1 MPAAAPSDRRALVAG
16 LALPV
21 VTAVAVG
28 VTMVSSG
35 AGLDRR
41 YLAVSWQL
49 VDLPVLRD
57 DPFGSV
63 WNLHT
68 QPPLFNL
75 VVGAVLRWSPAPPIG
90 TLFVLYIGCL
100 AVTGLVLA
108 DLLRRWRVPSLA
120 AGAVAALALVV
131 TGPLVTVAGGSY
143 EVPVAAL
150 LATALWLAHR
160 YLEAPSPAL
169 LIGLS
174 ATLTAVVMTRSLFH
188 PAWALAALA
197 LVAVA
202 RPVPW
207 RTVFVA
213 VALPLLVVGGWMAK
227 NEAVVGEA
235 TLSSWVGFNLQRGV
249 TATFDRSVV
258 EDAVAD
264 GAVTPLALEHP
275 FQSLDAY
282 PEAADCRTGDRHP
295 ALATRPKS
303 DLPFEVANFND
314 PCYLPLYEESRT
326 NATTLLRRE
335 PAQYLARRDEALVF
349 TFRTNPLGYAEPGGT
364 LAGPTQPE
372 RTWMDAVSSV
382 VLLPVTTTVSS
393 DGWNLPIQ
401 TLDDDDVDVSLAL
414 VLGFLVVVARGL
426 WALVTLARAGW
437 RQRATRWSS
446 AEVTWVLVASMVGMA
461 VVVSGLVELG
471 ENDRFRATVDPFLV
485 ALPLGLAA
493 RAVADRWP
501 GRATAR
507 GGPAPD
513 GPAADTAGEGARED
527 DLAPVGRTPAAP

>member
-1 MPAAAPSDRRALVAG
+1 MPDAVRTDRRALVAG

-28 VTMVSSG
+28 VTMVSQG

-57 DPFGSV
+57 DPLGSV

-75 VVGAVLRWSPAPPIG
+75 VVGAVLRWSPTPPIG
-90 TLFVLYIGCL
+90 TLFVLYVGCL

-108 DLLRRWRVPSLA
+108 DLLRRWRVPAVA
-120 AGAVAALALVV
+120 AGAIAAVALVV

-150 LATALWLAHR
+150 LAVALWLAHR
-160 YLEAPSPAL
+160 HLEAPTTGR
-169 LIGLS
+169 LIALS

-188 PAWALAALA
+188 PAWLLAALA
-197 LVAVA
+197 LVLVA
-202 RPVPW
+202 RPVTRGP
-207 RTVFVA
+207 
-213 VALPLLVVGGWMAK
+213 ALAALAIPLVVIGGWMVK

-258 EDAVAD
+258 EEAVAD
-264 GAVTPLALEHP
+264 DAVTPLALEHP

-282 PEAADCRTGDRHP
+282 PEADGCRTVDRHP
-295 ALATRPKS
+295 ALETRPKS

-314 PCYLPLYEESRT
+314 PCYLPLYEESRA
-326 NATTLLRRE
+326 NASALLRRE
-335 PAQYLARRDEALVF
+335 PGQYLARRDEALLF
-349 TFRTNPLGYAEPGGT
+349 TFRTNPLGYEDPGGT
-364 LAGPTQPE
+364 LAGPDQPS
-372 RTWMDAVSSV
+372 RTWMDAVSGV
-382 VLLPVTTTVSS
+382 VLVPVTATVSS

-401 TLDDDDVDVSLAL
+401 TLSGDDFDVALGLA
-414 VLGFLVVVARGL
+414 VGFLAVVGRGL
-426 WALVTLARAGW
+426 WALGRLLRAGW
-437 RQRATRWSS
+437 RERATAWPA
-446 AEVTWVLVASMVGMA
+446 AEVTWVLVASIVGMA

-485 ALPLGLAA
+485 ALPLGLVA
-493 RAVADRWP
+493 RAVAARGP
-501 GRATAR
+501 GRGASTSAD
-507 GGPAPD
+507 GSTGAGPGDVP
-513 GPAADTAGEGARED
+513 TD
-527 DLAPVGRTPAAP
+527 DVDAAPETRTAVAP